1 MLRRVEIRRYRHVA
15 PGTILEFH
23 DGMNVLVGPNAGGKT
38 TLLELVAALSRGDL
52 DHLGGDVDLT
62 FEVEDRGYRIVAK
75 VYSRRITYYDDN
87 AGREADVNHEELD
100 AEVFAPGG
108 ALVAKMHF
116 EDGRKAVERASYPSV
131 TGAWPS
137 TLWSRA
143 LKHIGVEAWP
153 TWRERPMFE
162 HRECYRFDES
172 LGLFE
177 AMCGREG
184 ATPRASVQVVRT
196 EGELRTTKITG
207 HYVPDEL
214 FLAFG
219 DEVVDGTF
227 SNGAI
232 ILDERLSFLRDA
244 VGRMGFSRGMW
255 FASLLSSDRAAGR
268 LVFDFGRFSFSF
280 KRADGTYLTEQLLS
294 YGQKRLLAFLYY
306 LDATNGPIVA
316 DELVNGL
323 HHAWVEHL
331 LEKMRGRQ
339 AFLSTQNPLL
349 LDYLAF
355 ESADEVRRTFVFCE
369 SKKETDGSERMV
381 WRNLSQDDAAAF
393 FDAYQ
398 VGIQH
403 VSELLR
409 TRGLW

>member
-23 DGMNVLVGPNAGGKT
+23 DGMNVLLGPNAGGKT

-62 FEVEDRGYRIVAK
+62 FELEDRGHRAIVRVETWAT
-75 VYSRRITYYDDN
+75 SFEDER
-87 AGREADVNHEELD
+87 GREIDVDHEEID
-100 AEVFAPGG
+100 AEVFEPDG
-108 ALVAKMHF
+108 ALVAKANF
-116 EDGRKAVERASYPSV
+116 EDGVKTVTHAPDRVV
-131 TGAWPS
+131 TGPS
-137 TLWSRA
+137 PSDLWSRA
-143 LKHIGVEAWP
+143 LKHISLEAWP
-153 TWRERPMFE
+153 EWSERPVFE
-162 HRECYRFDES
+162 QRECYRFDES
-172 LGLFE
+172 LALFE

-184 ATPRASVQVVRT
+184 AEPRARVHGVKGKSKYLFRSSRYVPSDLLRLFSEEFIKGRFGDVVRVSH
-196 EGELRTTKITG
+196 EGL
-207 HYVPDEL
+207 P
-214 FLAFG
+214 
-219 DEVVDGTF
+219 
-227 SNGAI
+227 
-232 ILDERLSFLRDA
+232 FLRDA
-244 VGRMGFSRGMW
+244 IAQMGLTRAAW
-255 FASLLSSDRAAGR
+255 TASLQSSDRSDGR
-268 LVFDFGRFSFSF
+268 LIFDFGRFSFSF
-280 KRADGTYLTEQLLS
+280 ERADGTYLTEQLLS

-306 LDATNGPIVA
+306 FDATNGPIVA

-369 SKKETDGSERMV
+369 SKKETDGSERMA
-381 WRNLSQDDAAAF
+381 WSNLSPDDAAAF